1 MVKIMN
7 GEKNEEKIIV
17 NYVPYDAETL
27 LKFIEY
33 KNQSCTS
40 LFELLKMLTN
50 KCFTLMFSINGG
62 AAVAILAFL
71 ANIITKDFQLC
82 KEIIPWMKWSL
93 VWFASGA
100 GAVVFAVMISY
111 LAQSYFCE
119 SLDFSIEN
127 DKGALKAGSKLP
139 DGQIV
144 DGCYIKNNAEI
155 MKLHRFGQWARN
167 GAIVVSFFSFAF
179 SGAGIYCCYEAF
191 STLQLM

>member
-1 MVKIMN
+1 MN

-17 NYVPYDAETL
+17 YYVPYDAETL

-71 ANIITKDFQLC
+71 ANIITKDFQLW
-82 KEIIPWMKWSL
+82 KGIIPWLQCAL
-93 VWFASGA
+93 VWFSVGV
-100 GAVVFAVMISY
+100 GAVALSAMLSY
-111 LAQSYFCE
+111 VAQSYFCD
-119 SLDFSIEN
+119 SLSFSIEN
-127 DKGALKAGSKLP
+127 DKCALKVGSKLP

-144 DGCYIKNNAEI
+144 DECYIKNNAEI

-167 GAIVVSFFSFAF
+167 GAIVVSLFSLAF